1 MADDAPLTARPLDPA
16 EYETLPWHADTWRR
30 LMKARA
36 RLPHALLLHG
46 QEGLGK
52 GMFALRLARAL
63 LCERPTDQGACGGCH
78 GCHLVDAGNH
88 PDLLRVTLEEERT
101 AITVEQIRALTDF
114 LGLKPHSASHKVVLV
129 MPAELMNLNAANA
142 LLKLLEEPPL
152 GSVFVL
158 VSSRPGRLPATI
170 RSRCAKVVFRAPAV
184 SMAGPWLA
192 ARIGRV
198 DNEALVAAGGAP
210 LLAARLAQAEA
221 QSAVA
226 DVTRDLDALARGDGD
241 PVRIA
246 GRWKTVGGRAALEA
260 ARRYVAGKI
269 RQTAGSEHDKISL
282 REFNGL
288 LTFLNAL
295 DYAYS
300 QIGTALDETLLLEET
315 LIRWSDL
322 NAKPIVYTDR

>member
-1 MADDAPLTARPLDPA
+1 MADDAPLTGRRLDPA
-16 EYETLPWHADTWRR
+16 EYEPLPWHADTWQR
-30 LMKARA
+30 LMKSRA
-36 RLPHALLLHG
+36 RLPHALLLQG

-63 LCERPTDQGACGGCH
+63 LCERPTDQGACGACH

-114 LGLKPHSASHKVVLV
+114 LGLKPHSAPHKVVLV

-152 GSVFVL
+152 GSIFVL

-184 SMAGPWLA
+184 SIAGPWLT
-192 ARIGRV
+192 ARIGQT
-198 DNEALVAAGGAP
+198 DDKALAAAGGAP
-210 LLAARLAQAEA
+210 LLAVRLANTEV

-226 DVTRDLDALARGDGD
+226 DVARDLDTLARGDGD

-260 ARRYVAGKI
+260 ARRYVADKI
-269 RQTAGSEHDKISL
+269 RQTAGAGHGKISTQ
-282 REFNGL
+282 EFRGL
-288 LTFLNAL
+288 LTFLNVL

-300 QIGTALDETLLLEET
+300 QVGTALDEALLLEET

-322 NAKPIVYTDR
+322 NAKPIVYTHR

>member
-1 MADDAPLTARPLDPA
+1 MAEEAGPTGRPLDPA
-16 EYETLPWHADTWRR
+16 DYEALPWHADTWRR
-30 LMKARA
+30 LMEARA
-36 RLPHALLLHG
+36 RLPHALLLQG

-78 GCHLVDAGNH
+78 GCHLADAGNH

-101 AITVEQIRALTDF
+101 AITVEQIRSLGDF
-114 LGLKPHSASHKVVLV
+114 LGLTPHSAPHKVVLV

-152 GSVFVL
+152 GSVFIL

-170 RSRCAKVVFRAPAV
+170 RSRCAKVAFRAPAASV
-184 SMAGPWLA
+184 ARPWLA
-192 ARIGRV
+192 ARIGRA
-198 DNEALVAAGGAP
+198 DDEALAAAGGAP

-221 QSAVA
+221 QSLLT
-226 DVTRDLDALARGDGD
+226 DVTRELNALAAGEGD

-246 GRWKTVGGRAALEA
+246 GRWKTAGARAALEA
-260 ARRYVAGKI
+260 ARRYVSERIRRDVSAG
-269 RQTAGSEHDKISL
+269 QDKISTQ
-282 REFNGL
+282 EFKGL
-288 LTFLNAL
+288 LTFLNVL

-300 QIGTALDETLLLEET
+300 QVGPPIDEALLLEET

-322 NAKPIVYTDR
+322 HAKPIVYTDR